1 MKAVPLT
8 LALLLPVYLAS
19 QASAVELMRWE
30 RIPLPV
36 PLTVGQERIVF
47 ADRNVRVGFPASL
60 NGKLR
65 IQSTGGAVYLQA
77 SAPFDTTRVQL
88 KDMTTGELVLLDL
101 SAAEGQ
107 TVREPVRLVYSG
119 EVTANTDAG
128 EGRVTG
134 TATPSETPSTSTA
147 LGQTS
152 RPAVSKTP
160 VPVALTRYAAQ
171 RLYAPARSV
180 ESLTGVRSVAVS
192 LPSPLTSLLPAQP
205 VTVTPLTAW
214 QLGQYR
220 VVALKLTNRSGQ
232 RVTLDPRQLQGQFY
246 SATFQHAWLGGAGT
260 PEDTTS
266 LYLVTTGRPE
276 AAFVPEPRVSADAA
290 KKKTATIAAKTPG
303 EGA

>member
-8 LALLLPVYLAS
+8 LALLLPVCLVS
-19 QASAVELMRWE
+19 QAQAVELMRWE

-88 KDMTTGELVLLDL
+88 KDMATGELVLLDL
-101 SAAEGQ
+101 SAADGQ

-119 EVTANTDAG
+119 EVTASTDADA
-128 EGRVTG
+128 GRVTG
-134 TATPSETPSTSTA
+134 TETVSETPSATP
-147 LGQTS
+147 GQTS
-152 RPAVSKTP
+152 RAAVSKTP

-171 RLYAPARSV
+171 RLYAPARTV
-180 ESLTGVRSVAVS
+180 EALPGIRSVAVS
-192 LPSPLTSLLPAQP
+192 LPSSVTSLLPAQP
-205 VTVTPLTAW
+205 VTITPLTAW
-214 QLGQYR
+214 QLGAYR

-276 AAFVPEPRVSADAA
+276 AVFVPEPVVNAA
-290 KKKTATIAAKTPG
+290 TPKANTAAPAGKTPG
-303 EGA
+303 GGA

>member
-8 LALLLPVYLAS
+8 LALLLPVCLAS
-19 QASAVELMRWE
+19 QAQAVELMRWE

-88 KDMTTGELVLLDL
+88 KDMATGELVLLDL
-101 SAAEGQ
+101 SAADGQ

-119 EVTANTDAG
+119 EVTTSTDAG
-128 EGRVTG
+128 EGRVIG
-134 TATPSETPSTSTA
+134 TATPSETSSTA
-147 LGQTS
+147 PGQTS
-152 RPAVSKTP
+152 KPAVSKTP
-160 VPVALTRYAAQ
+160 VPVALTRYASQ
-171 RLYAPARSV
+171 RLYAPNRTV
-180 ESLTGVRSVAVS
+180 EALSGVRSVAVS

-232 RVTLDPRQLQGQFY
+232 RISLDPRQLQGQFY

-276 AAFVPEPRVSADAA
+276 AAFVPEPRVSADSA
-290 KKKTATIAAKTPG
+290 KTKAATIAAKTPG
-303 EGA
+303 DGA